1 MSMEEGRRFV
11 TGMPQFFKTNY
22 NSKGQLVTFGVDE
35 TKRYGGVGSTGS
47 NNREDIPGIPSEYR
61 IAEINDWEITS
72 EMVNSLKTVFQRG
85 EYREACVNILLSKQ
99 EYEGRDISKAEKAE
113 IYKIVNNMDVEKQKE
128 LLKEAGI
135 LEIIDKKVQSE
146 TNSYV
151 HDKSQDLDGVN
162 VTDGTAFITDKMAE
176 NLLKQRGAFTE
187 NVKEAFDILRGKNN
201 SYLSDAKAYEIVHN
215 ALISTQKYSAFGY
228 RMQNGTPVH
237 FYNKFALFP
246 IFKGISYGFLK
257 HLYDKMNDPEN
268 GVDMCMMQSAVKAGS
283 QGSQRFDPD
292 MSAEDI
298 DKFSFKGHIYTQ
310 KYK

>member
-1 MSMEEGRRFV
+1 
-11 TGMPQFFKTNY
+11 
-22 NSKGQLVTFGVDE
+22 
-35 TKRYGGVGSTGS
+35 
-47 NNREDIPGIPSEYR
+47 
-61 IAEINDWEITS
+61 
-72 EMVNSLKTVFQRG
+72 MVNSLKTVFQRG

-99 EYEGRDISKAEKAE
+99 EYEGRDISKSEKAE

-135 LEIIDKKVQSE
+135 LEVIDKKVQSE

-215 ALISTQKYSAFGY
+215 ALIST
-228 RMQNGTPVH
+228 
-237 FYNKFALFP
+237 
-246 IFKGISYGFLK
+246 
-257 HLYDKMNDPEN
+257 
-268 GVDMCMMQSAVKAGS
+268 
-283 QGSQRFDPD
+283 
-292 MSAEDI
+292 
-298 DKFSFKGHIYTQ
+298 
-310 KYK
+310 